1 MINILR
7 NFISRSCIAGMM
19 MVPVIS
25 SLSGQSHD
33 YLFHPSFYDEY
44 LMMQTLPGNK
54 VRVFALS
61 DQNNDWTNRQIIYA
75 DFSADSLHKNPLLV
89 PISAPGELYNSLV
102 YLPFMLR
109 CGDGSTVIATNF
121 FDCDYGGAEAVYKLN
136 AAGEVAWVYNFRDH
150 DIYTEVLHIA
160 FVDANTFMVR
170 TYEDPLFFDLEGNQ
184 LTIQASDPIFNIS
197 AQTSYGYLA
206 SLGDSLIILDQNF
219 EPIHIYL
226 LDGDIQSI
234 DDVLLNEFQVRTA
247 TGYYELKEDLQV
259 FSLPFSPEVY
269 YPVWSSANY
278 YWGYQQQENKV
289 IQWDTFFAPIASF
302 LLSPGVLPVAGIH
315 LDSQILDL
323 NAYDNELSQG
333 LLSFRDSE

>member
-1 MINILR
+1 MKIL
-7 NFISRSCIAGMM
+7 C
-19 MVPVIS
+19 
-25 SLSGQSHD
+25 
-33 YLFHPSFYDEY
+33 
-44 LMMQTLPGNK
+44 
-54 VRVFALS
+54 
-61 DQNNDWTNRQIIYA
+61 
-75 DFSADSLHKNPLLV
+75 
-89 PISAPGELYNSLV
+89 
-102 YLPFMLR
+102 
-109 CGDGSTVIATNF
+109 
-121 FDCDYGGAEAVYKLN
+121 
-136 AAGEVAWVYNFRDH
+136 
-150 DIYTEVLHIA
+150 
-160 FVDANTFMVR
+160 
-170 TYEDPLFFDLEGNQ
+170 FFDLEGNQ